1 MASDYT
7 SKFSEK
13 YGQLSGADLE
23 ILGAREQA
31 ATARALRTAFKPTQG
46 QMVGGWY
53 VKPALTQNLADA
65 LMQYN
70 NYKNEQ
76 AGTAKAQE
84 LIDARKLAT
93 KANALAQAGLSTDE
107 AQPAYDREVTPA
119 RQDVIPAVESGT
131 TNSLVDEA
139 LAAGY
144 GTNEQGQPLFD
155 AAPTPSA
162 APIDSNAFN
171 AASQARS
178 QGLLDK
184 SIQMQAQAKADA
196 DAATPLTSIL
206 NQGVPAATLG
216 NAVRNAPLDNVGASI
231 NNQTPI
237 PAEGTSQASQVT
249 PAPQEQTLAPRE
261 APAQPNRLAQMLRG
275 EGDYAPIQK
284 ASVRDIPAVTER
296 MPAVKGYNEA
306 EWLKQ
311 QQQYYL
317 NHEDKAGD
325 AIGAYI
331 KERRVAETSTANAA
345 TADRKVQREG
355 ELNREARRDAVTDQI
370 TNQKERDKQRAEDQV
385 KKDQSDQAFR
395 RDLANIHSSDVRR
408 GQDMNAEVRREIA
421 ANKPEKPLTEYQGKS
436 LAYGLRSQ
444 DANDVIEK
452 IGTNYSPLAIDAY
465 KKVEGVPGVGTGAYA
480 LLSDTDKQ
488 VSQAQ
493 RNFVNAV
500 LRQESGAVI
509 SKEEF
514 VNAQKQYFP
523 QPGDDA
529 ATLQQKS
536 DNRKRVISSF
546 KTSAGRTVEGE
557 FARPTPSAAPSAP
570 VYIFNKATN
579 KTMVSTD
586 GEKTWKEVK

>member
-1 MASDYT
+1 MATDKY
-7 SKFSEK
+7 SEK

-31 ATARALRTAFKPTQG
+31 ATARALRTAFKPQQG

-53 VKPALTQNLADA
+53 VKPALTQHLADA

-76 AGTAKAQE
+76 AGTDEAKR
-84 LIDARKLAT
+84 LIAARSLGTKNLASEMDARIKESGG
-93 KANALAQAGLSTDE
+93 KYIN
-107 AQPAYDREVTPA
+107 QPA
-119 RQDVIPAVESGT
+119 IESDT
-131 TNSLVDEA
+131 TNADLDKLIGA
-139 LAAGY
+139 MPRDA
-144 GTNEQGQPLFD
+144 QGNPIFSD
-155 AAPTPSA
+155 SGPITDSAPTPSA
-162 APIDSNAFN
+162 TPSAMPN
-171 AASQARS
+171 
-178 QGLLDK
+178 QG
-184 SIQMQAQAKADA
+184 AQAYIPPTAEA
-196 DAATPLTSIL
+196 QGNVNANPTNNQYMGTPSDMTASD
-206 NQGVPAATLG
+206 NVPLAQ
-216 NAVRNAPLDNVGASI
+216 AVRNAPLEGAVAGA
-231 NNQTPI
+231 NNQSAIPQAVNGQTTNPAI
-237 PAEGTSQASQVT
+237 PAANQASADGMLPAVT
-249 PAPQEQTLAPRE
+249 VRPEPEPAPE
-261 APAQPNRLAQMLRG
+261 PAQPSMVAKILRG
-275 EGDYAPIQK
+275 EGQYAPVQP
-284 ASVRDIPAVTER
+284 ASVQWQGGRPITGDEYLQWA
-296 MPAVKGYNEA
+296 AKA
-306 EWLKQ
+306 EGLGSKD
-311 QQQYYL
+311 L
-317 NHEDKAGD
+317 ASNIMK
-325 AIGAYI
+325 
-331 KERRVAETSTANAA
+331 RAEIQGHTDNAQIAANTATANAA
-345 TADRKVQREG
+345 MSDLKARQMQEIALNQANLHHIDNMAEKKDQAQARIVEAKRHDDEVAQNKLQIAQIGAD
-355 ELNREARRDAVTDQI
+355 ARRDA
-370 TNQKERDKQRAEDQV
+370 
-385 KKDQSDQAFR
+385 
-395 RDLANIHSSDVRR
+395 
-408 GQDMNAEVRREIA
+408 A
-421 ANKPEKPLTEYQGKS
+421 ANRPEKPLTEYQGKS

>member
-1 MASDYT
+1 MATDKY
-7 SKFSEK
+7 SEK

-31 ATARALRTAFKPTQG
+31 ATARALRTAFKPQQG

-53 VKPALTQNLADA
+53 VKPALTQHLADA

-76 AGTAKAQE
+76 AGTDEAKR
-84 LIDARKLAT
+84 LIAARSLGTKNLASEMDARIKESQGQYT
-93 KANALAQAGLSTDE
+93 T
-107 AQPAYDREVTPA
+107 QPA
-119 RQDVIPAVESGT
+119 IESGT

-139 LAAGY
+139 LTAGY

-155 AAPTPSA
+155 AAPTPSST
-162 APIDSNAFN
+162 PIDSNAFN
-171 AASQARS
+171 AASHARS

-206 NQGVPAATLG
+206 NQDVPAATLG
-216 NAVRNAPLDNVGASI
+216 NAVRNAPLEGAVAGA
-231 NNQTPI
+231 NNQSAI
-237 PAEGTSQASQVT
+237 PPVVGGQNIPQGSQASADGTLPAVTVT
-249 PAPQEQTLAPRE
+249 PEPD
-261 APAQPNRLAQMLRG
+261 PNRLAQMLKG
-275 EGDYAPIQK
+275 EGDYAPVQP
-284 ASVRDIPAVTER
+284 ASVQWQGGRPITGDEYLQWA
-296 MPAVKGYNEA
+296 AKA
-306 EWLKQ
+306 EGLGSKD
-311 QQQYYL
+311 L
-317 NHEDKAGD
+317 ASNIMK
-325 AIGAYI
+325 
-331 KERRVAETSTANAA
+331 RAEIQGHTDNAQIAANTATANAA
-345 TADRKVQREG
+345 MSDLKARQMQEIALSQANLHHIDNMADKKLQAEARRIEAKRHDDEVAQNKLQIAQIG
-355 ELNREARRDAVTDQI
+355 ADARRDA
-370 TNQKERDKQRAEDQV
+370 
-385 KKDQSDQAFR
+385 
-395 RDLANIHSSDVRR
+395 
-408 GQDMNAEVRREIA
+408 A
-421 ANKPEKPLTEYQGKS
+421 ANRPEKPLTEYQGKS

-444 DANDVIEK
+444 DANDVLEK
-452 IGTNYSPLAIDAY
+452 IGTNYSPLALDAY
-465 KKVEGVPGVGTGAYA
+465 MKVEGVPGVGTGAYA
-480 LLSDTDKQ
+480 LLSANDKQ

-493 RNFVNAV
+493 RNFINAV

-509 SKEEF
+509 NPSEF
-514 VNAQKQYFP
+514 VNAKKQYFP

>member
-1 MASDYT
+1 MATDKY
-7 SKFSEK
+7 SEK

-31 ATARALRTAFKPTQG
+31 ATARALRNAFKPAQG

-53 VKPALTQNLADA
+53 VKPSWTQNLADA
-65 LMQYN
+65 MMQYN

-84 LIDARKLAT
+84 LLKVRQDLSTAADKY
-93 KANALAQAGLSTDE
+93 KANATPE
-107 AQPAYDREVTPA
+107 QPGYQIATPA
-119 RQDVIPAVESGT
+119 IESGA
-131 TNSLVDEA
+131 TNAKLDEL
-139 LAAGY
+139 LAGGY
-144 GTNEQGQPLFD
+144 GSDAQGQPLFSD
-155 AAPTPSA
+155 AATTPSA
-162 APIDSNAFN
+162 MPND
-171 AASQARS
+171 
-178 QGLLDK
+178 G
-184 SIQMQAQAKADA
+184 AQAYIPPTAEA
-196 DAATPLTSIL
+196 QGNVNANPTN
-206 NQGVPAATLG
+206 NQYMGDQLA
-216 NAVRNAPLDNVGASI
+216 NAVRNAPLEGAGAGA
-231 NNQTPI
+231 NNQSALPPLVGGQNI
-237 PAEGTSQASQVT
+237 PAGGQASADGTMPAVTVT
-249 PAPQEQTLAPRE
+249 PEPEPSQ
-261 APAQPNRLAQMLRG
+261 LAQMLRG
-275 EGDYAPIQK
+275 EGEYAPVEK
-284 ASVRDIPAVTER
+284 ASVRDIPAVPSNFDQRTYAR
-296 MPAVKGYNEA
+296 M
-306 EWLKQ
+306 L
-311 QQQYYL
+311 
-317 NHEDKAGD
+317 DKASRHAEAASEWKDIETQSTNEQHRLSNIATIAGRNADNIATNYRFAIIAANQLANKQDTDKAIAEAKKQAHD
-325 AIGAYI
+325 ADLENKKWQTNETNKARIETAQIGA
-331 KERRVAETSTANAA
+331 
-345 TADRKVQREG
+345 
-355 ELNREARRDAVTDQI
+355 
-370 TNQKERDKQRAEDQV
+370 
-385 KKDQSDQAFR
+385 
-395 RDLANIHSSDVRR
+395 DVRK
-408 GQDMNAEVRREIA
+408 EIA

-557 FARPTPSAAPSAP
+557 FARPAPTTAPSAP
-570 VYIFNKATN
+570 SYIVNKKTG

-586 GEKTWKEVK
+586 GEKTWQEVK